1 MIDLDADTGIEG
13 GEENEPSAW
22 LFTFADMMTLILTFF
37 VLLYSMSKME
47 VEKFKMVMTSVQ
59 SSLGEYAPAIDR
71 LKISEAEDQQE
82 KKAEDEGPFIDQ
94 AILEEMKSRG
104 MLKEIQDFITK
115 KGLDKH
121 IIASV
126 ENTNI
131 ILRVKDAVLFPSG
144 RADLSEDG
152 RPLLNGIIAI
162 IQKYFDFRVSIAGHT
177 DNVPI
182 STVQFP
188 SNWELSAVRATTV
201 LRYLIQ
207 GGVDMNRLT
216 ATGYGELMPLVP
228 NDSVENRALNRRVE
242 FVLEKEKR

>member
-1 MIDLDADTGIEG
+1 MVDLESDTGMEG
-13 GEENEPSAW
+13 AEENESSAW

-59 SSLGEYAPAIDR
+59 SSFGEYAPAIAR
-71 LKISEAEDQQE
+71 LKITEAEDQQE
-82 KKAEDEGPFIDQ
+82 KEAEDEGPLIDQ
-94 AILEEMKSRG
+94 AILDEMKSRG

-126 ENTNI
+126 ENANI
-131 ILRVKDAVLFPSG
+131 VLRVKDAVLFPSG
-144 RADLSEDG
+144 KAELTAKAK
-152 RPLLNGIIAI
+152 PVLNDIIAI
-162 IQKYFDFRVSIAGHT
+162 FQKYMDFRVSIAGHT
-177 DNVPI
+177 DDVPI

-201 LRYLIQ
+201 LRYLIE
-207 GGVDMNRLT
+207 GGVDMSRLT
-216 ATGYGELMPLVP
+216 ATGYGELMPLFP
-228 NDSVENRALNRRVE
+228 NDSVENRAQNRRVE